1 MVPNPVS
8 GIGKQTN
15 KKPTKSWE
23 GTEKKQQSNHTHDTY
38 THTHQPTVSL
48 HDADADL
55 RVNQGLI
62 VKNFMAIFN
71 SSTQLSA

>member
-23 GTEKKQQSNHTHDTY
+23 ETEKKQQSNHTHDTY
-38 THTHQPTVSL
+38 THQPTLSL

-55 RVNQGLI
+55 RVNQRLI
-62 VKNFMAIFN
+62 VKNFVAIFN